1 MDILY
6 YQKMERV
13 MVEQTEINGII
24 SSVIYLNDENGYA
37 VVRMETDSGEMVTA
51 VGCLPYIAP
60 GEMISAEGSWVTH
73 AQHGRQ
79 FKIEQSNRLLPTS
92 ADGIYEYLAGST
104 VKGIGP
110 ATAALIVDR
119 FKEKSL
125 DILEMH
131 PEKLA
136 EIKGI
141 SLTKAKDLSAS
152 FKKQAGV
159 RRLTEFL
166 CAYGIKPLV
175 ALKLYRAYGSA
186 ALETVHENP
195 YIISASHIGASF
207 AEADNLALELG
218 IEGDSIN
225 RISAAVLFELQHNS
239 GNGHCFIPRDKLIA
253 ATSQLISV
261 PADLVSDAIDSLSE
275 NGGLVCDKVANL
287 NVCYLTEL
295 YEAETY
301 TAERLKSM
309 VGLKTKSSANI
320 ERLITKLE
328 SLYDI
333 SYAPLQKQSIE
344 LALNNRILVITGGP
358 GTGKTTI
365 LKGIL
370 SLYDE
375 LELETL
381 LAAPTGRAAKR
392 MSELTGREASTIHR
406 LLGAKMA
413 EDGETVVFSK
423 HEGDPLNCDALVLDE
438 CSMVDITLMSSLL
451 KALKPGC
458 RLVLVGDA
466 DQLPSVGPGNVF
478 SDIIR
483 SQTVPT
489 VRLTEIFRQKGDSR
503 IVRNAH
509 MINRGEHPDFE
520 ANTGDFFRL
529 RRLKGGTAVETIV
542 ELCARRL
549 PENMKIPSASIQV
562 LSPTRKGETGTVNLN
577 KRLQAALN
585 PPSESKKEKLFGE
598 AVFRVGDRVI
608 QTKNNYDTIWKTKGG
623 VSGAGVYN
631 GDIGTIAQIDP
642 ITETLTVDFE
652 DKLATYSFEMLNE
665 LEHAWALTV
674 HKSQGSEYRAVV
686 LALSGDVL
694 MLLTR
699 GVLYTA
705 VTRAKELLIM
715 VGDDNIA
722 HRMID
727 NNKQSRRYS
736 ALRLRLIADD

>member
-1 MDILY
+1 
-6 YQKMERV
+6 

-125 DILEMH
+125 DVLEMH

-549 PENMKIPSASIQV
+549 PENMKIPPASIQV

-686 LALSGDVL
+686 LALSGDVQ

>member
-1 MDILY
+1 
-6 YQKMERV
+6 
-13 MVEQTEINGII
+13 MVELSEINGII
-24 SSVIYLNDENGYA
+24 SSVIYANDENGYA
-37 VVRMETDSGEMVTA
+37 VVRLESDSGEMITA

-60 GEMISAEGSWVTH
+60 GEMISAEGSWMTH

-104 VKGIGP
+104 VRGIGP
-110 ATAALIVDR
+110 ATAAMIVER

-125 DILEMH
+125 DVLEMY

-141 SLTKAKDLSAS
+141 SLAKAKDMSAG

-166 CAYGIKPLV
+166 CAYNIQPLV
-175 ALKLYRAYGSA
+175 ALKLYKTYGST
-186 ALETVHENP
+186 ALETLHDNP
-195 YIISASHIGASF
+195 YIIAASHIGASF
-207 AEADNLALELG
+207 AEADKLALELG
-218 IEGDSIN
+218 VEGDSIN
-225 RISAAVLFELQHNS
+225 RISAAVLFELRHNS
-239 GNGHCFIPRDKLIA
+239 GNGHCFIPRDKLTA

-261 PADLVSDAIDSLSE
+261 PVDLVSEAIDSLAESGE
-275 NGGLVCDKVANL
+275 IVCDSVASL
-287 NVCYLTEL
+287 NVCYLAEL

-301 TAERLKSM
+301 TAYRLKSM
-309 VGLKTKSSANI
+309 TSAKTKSSVNK
-320 ERLITKLE
+320 EKLISKLE
-328 SLYDI
+328 NLYNI
-333 SYAPLQKQSIE
+333 SYAPLQKQAIE
-344 LALNNRILVITGGP
+344 LALNNMVLVITGGP

-365 LKGIL
+365 LRGIL
-370 SLYDE
+370 KLYDE

-392 MSELTGREASTIHR
+392 MSKLSGREAFTIHR
-406 LLGAKMA
+406 LLGAKMS
-413 EDGETVVFSK
+413 EDGETVVFTK
-423 HEGDPLNCDALVLDE
+423 DQGDPLNCDALVLDE
-438 CSMVDITLMSSLL
+438 CSMVDITLMCSLL

-478 SDIIR
+478 ADIIR
-483 SQTVPT
+483 SNTVPT

-529 RRLKGGTAVETIV
+529 KRLKGGTAVETIV

-549 PENMKIPSASIQV
+549 PDNMKIPSASIQV
-562 LSPTRKGETGTVNLN
+562 LSPTRKGDTGTVNLN
-577 KRLQAALN
+577 KRLQEALN
-585 PPSESKKEKLFGE
+585 PRDDGKKEKMFGE
-598 AVFRVGDRVI
+598 TVFRVGDRVI
-608 QTKNNYDTIWKTKGG
+608 QLKNNYDIIWKTKSG
-623 VSGAGVYN
+623 VSGTGVYN
-631 GDIGTIAQIDP
+631 GDIGTIYQIDP

-652 DKLATYSFEMLNE
+652 DKLASYSFDMLNE
-665 LEHAWALTV
+665 LEHAWSLTV

-686 LALSGDVL
+686 LALSGDVQ

-705 VTRAKELLIM
+705 VTRAKELLVM
-715 VGDDNIA
+715 VGDDAIA

-736 ALRLRLIADD
+736 ALRLRLVADD

>member
-1 MDILY
+1 
-6 YQKMERV
+6 MERV

-125 DILEMH
+125 DVLEMH

-218 IEGDSIN
+218 IEGDSTN

-301 TAERLKSM
+301 TAERLKCM

-686 LALSGDVL
+686 LALSGDVQ

>member
-1 MDILY
+1 
-6 YQKMERV
+6 
-13 MVEQTEINGII
+13 MVELTEINGII

-370 SLYDE
+370 SLFDE

-509 MINRGEHPDFE
+509 LINRGEHPDFE

-608 QTKNNYDTIWKTKGG
+608 QTKNNYDTIWKNKGG

-665 LEHAWALTV
+665 LGHAWALTV

-686 LALSGDVL
+686 LALSGDVQ

>member
-1 MDILY
+1 
-6 YQKMERV
+6 METV

-261 PADLVSDAIDSLSE
+261 SADLVSDAIDSLSE

-301 TAERLKSM
+301 TAERLKCM

-333 SYAPLQKQSIE
+333 NYAPLQKQSIE

-483 SQTVPT
+483 SQNVPT

-608 QTKNNYDTIWKTKGG
+608 QTKNNYDTIWKTKDG

-686 LALSGDVL
+686 LALSGDVQ

>member
-1 MDILY
+1 
-6 YQKMERV
+6 

-608 QTKNNYDTIWKTKGG
+608 QTKNNYDTIWNTKGG

-686 LALSGDVL
+686 LALSGDVQ

>member
-1 MDILY
+1 
-6 YQKMERV
+6 METV

-79 FKIEQSNRLLPTS
+79 FEIEQSNRLLPTS

-686 LALSGDVL
+686 LALSGDVQ

>member
-1 MDILY
+1 
-6 YQKMERV
+6 

-529 RRLKGGTAVETIV
+529 RRLNGGTAVETIV

-598 AVFRVGDRVI
+598 VVFRVGDRVI

-652 DKLATYSFEMLNE
+652 DKLATYSFDMLNE

-686 LALSGDVL
+686 LALSGDVQ

>member
-1 MDILY
+1 
-6 YQKMERV
+6 

-642 ITETLTVDFE
+642 ITETLIVDFE

-686 LALSGDVL
+686 LALSGDVQ

>member
-1 MDILY
+1 
-6 YQKMERV
+6 

-125 DILEMH
+125 DVLEMH

-261 PADLVSDAIDSLSE
+261 PADYVPDATHSLSE

-333 SYAPLQKQSIE
+333 SYAPLQKHSIE

-585 PPSESKKEKLFGE
+585 PPSEIKKEKLFGE

-686 LALSGDVL
+686 LALSGDVQ

>member
-1 MDILY
+1 
-6 YQKMERV
+6 MERV

-92 ADGIYEYLAGST
+92 ADGIYDYLAGST

-631 GDIGTIAQIDP
+631 GDIGTIAQIDL

-686 LALSGDVL
+686 LALSGDVQ

>member
-1 MDILY
+1 
-6 YQKMERV
+6 

-686 LALSGDVL
+686 LALSGDVQL
-694 MLLTR
+694 LLTR

>member
-1 MDILY
+1 
-6 YQKMERV
+6 

-125 DILEMH
+125 DVLEMH

-549 PENMKIPSASIQV
+549 PENMKIPSESIQV
-562 LSPTRKGETGTVNLN
+562 LSPTRKGEIGTVNLN

-686 LALSGDVL
+686 LALSGDVQ

>member
-1 MDILY
+1 
-6 YQKMERV
+6 

-51 VGCLPYIAP
+51 VGCLSYIAP

-686 LALSGDVL
+686 LALSGDVQ

>member
-1 MDILY
+1 
-6 YQKMERV
+6 

-175 ALKLYRAYGSA
+175 ALKLYRSYGSA

-686 LALSGDVL
+686 LALSGDVQ

>member
-1 MDILY
+1 
-6 YQKMERV
+6 
-13 MVEQTEINGII
+13 MVELTEINGII

-166 CAYGIKPLV
+166 CAYNIQPFV
-175 ALKLYRAYGSA
+175 ALRLYRAYGSA
-186 ALETVHENP
+186 AIETVHENP

-218 IEGDSIN
+218 VEGDSIN

-261 PADLVSDAIDSLSE
+261 QADLVSDAIDSLSE
-275 NGGLVCDKVANL
+275 NGGIVCDTVANL
-287 NVCYLTEL
+287 NVCYLAEL
-295 YEAETY
+295 FEAETY
-301 TAERLKSM
+301 TADRLKSM
-309 VGLKTKSSANI
+309 IGLKAKSSANV
-320 ERLITKLE
+320 EKLISKLE
-328 SLYDI
+328 NMYDI

-406 LLGAKMA
+406 LLGAKMS
-413 EDGETVVFSK
+413 EDGESVVFSK
-423 HEGDPLNCDALVLDE
+423 HGGDPLNCDALVLDE
-438 CSMVDITLMSSLL
+438 CSMVDITLMCSLL

-549 PENMKIPSASIQV
+549 PDNMNIPSASIQV

-686 LALSGDVL
+686 LALSGDVQ

-736 ALRLRLIADD
+736 ALRLRLIADE

>member
-1 MDILY
+1 
-6 YQKMERV
+6 

-529 RRLKGGTAVETIV
+529 RRLNGGTAVETIV

-674 HKSQGSEYRAVV
+674 HKSQGNEYRAVV
-686 LALSGDVL
+686 LALSGDVQ

>member
-1 MDILY
+1 
-6 YQKMERV
+6 METV

-529 RRLKGGTAVETIV
+529 RRLNGGTAVETIV

-631 GDIGTIAQIDP
+631 GDIGTIAQIDS

-686 LALSGDVL
+686 LALSGDVQ

>member
-1 MDILY
+1 
-6 YQKMERV
+6 

-686 LALSGDVL
+686 LALSGDVQ
-694 MLLTR
+694 MLITR